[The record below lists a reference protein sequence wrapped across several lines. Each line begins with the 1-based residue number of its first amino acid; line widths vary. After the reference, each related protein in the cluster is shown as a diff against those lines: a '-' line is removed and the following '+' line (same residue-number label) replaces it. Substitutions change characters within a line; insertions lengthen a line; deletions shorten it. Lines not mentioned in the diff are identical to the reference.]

1 MSDILLQIGNF
12 MKIILINTDPMVAKL
27 IEATAKKTGIS
38 LTSYA
43 NTDEVDSGVLTQES
57 FVFIDEGAIGS
68 DSGRVKSIAQGFLS
82 CLLYAKTKPI
92 KEFTHVVKKPFLPTE
107 ILDILQAELLK
118 LGQDLRNASNIT
130 KDQIAESSEVGAG
143 ESGEYAKEASTH
155 TDANINP
162 KELNIKDL
170 DLSMLDEAGAEGL
183 AGDLQEGLDLGDD
196 LELDLPENLEGD
208 SSNELDE
215 KLDKTFTLDSNT
227 AESMEDSGE
236 LGAGLI
242 ESNANLDSVDL
253 GLDLTLD
260 PGESSAQ
267 AETASD
273 NDTKEASA
281 GEIINFLDES
291 DMEELDFSEIAN
303 DESDEKNNA
312 SLDETSIES
321 MADTTTGDE
330 TSKTEAA
337 ENLNPTITNDN
348 DTEPMDSSAEPTA
361 SLDELE
367 ELGEAD
373 FTADLGEN
381 LDTDLIGDSALD
393 SVDSPQDIE
402 ASSPNA
408 LGTLDEIE
416 NSTQTAILPQDEVE
430 LVKTLLEDSNEPL
443 DKTDEQK
450 AINQESSQEA
460 SDDMPS
466 SDVLEELE
474 SSADSSDDTSGD
486 IEADVDFL
494 PETSELD
501 SGELGAKNAQEETQE
516 ALLDSAEN
524 EQTTKQYE
532 SDIEN
537 SDEEGFA
544 DISLDDLAQ
553 VDSQTHDMDSQADS
567 ATKPNTNSTNNE
579 QNDFLQLSEKEI
591 CKVLGE
597 EIPEDIAGDMS
608 PESSQ
613 DITKDAPQDT
623 QELLEPESKIAEST
637 DIEESPESTEQ
648 EIAQKQGTESN
659 LVADEAMA
667 DMQDIEGDFVE
678 DIEIPADDPT
688 ESSQNPST
696 SAMAEEVDSAPAEAQ
711 PDQNTEN
718 TKAPTETLDNK
729 AQVESMEDLA
739 DLALDKDDL
748 DEDGA
753 ENLHTEDMSPESSQ
767 DMDLDIDLDIDLG
780 ADPDPV
786 ADESLSAPEAENISP
801 DPANDLADELS
812 ENLGDDLGEFGAGLQ
827 AINDLRNEMQTLGDL
842 DPFAT
847 NNIMPHASMP
857 STSGTP
863 TLANRTQ
870 EELFSELLANKSA
883 QEIRSLLNG
892 AQISI
897 NISFSNKQ

>member
-1 MSDILLQIGNF
+1 

-27 IEATAKKTGIS
+27 VEATAKKTGIS

-208 SSNELDE
+208 SSNEIDE
-215 KLDKTFTLDSNT
+215 KLDKTFALDSNT

-260 PGESSAQ
+260 SGESSAQ
-267 AETASD
+267 AETTSD

-303 DESDEKNNA
+303 DEIDEKNSA

-321 MADTTTGDE
+321 MADTTAGDE
-330 TSKTEAA
+330 TSKTEVA

-348 DTEPMDSSAEPTA
+348 DTEPMDSSVEPTA
-361 SLDELE
+361 SLDELG
-367 ELGEAD
+367 ELGETD
-373 FTADLGEN
+373 FTADLGED

-393 SVDSPQDIE
+393 SVGSPQDE
-402 ASSPNA
+402 ASSSNV
-408 LGTLDEIE
+408 LGALDEIE

-443 DKTDEQK
+443 DKADEQK

-474 SSADSSDDTSGD
+474 SSADSIDDTSGD
-486 IEADVDFL
+486 IEANVDFL
-494 PETSELD
+494 PESSELD
-501 SGELGAKNAQEETQE
+501 SGELETEKTQKETQE

-524 EQTTKQYE
+524 EQTTKQHE

-553 VDSQTHDMDSQADS
+553 VDPQTHSMDSQADS

-613 DITKDAPQDT
+613 DIMKDALQDT

-637 DIEESPESTEQ
+637 NIEESPESTEQ
-648 EIAQKQGTESN
+648 EIAKKQGAESN

-696 SAMAEEVDSAPAEAQ
+696 SAMPEEVDSAPAEAQ

-718 TKAPTETLDNK
+718 TKAPTETLDNEVQ
-729 AQVESMEDLA
+729 AESMEDLA

-767 DMDLDIDLDIDLG
+767 DMDLDIDLG
-780 ADPDPV
+780 AAQDPV
-786 ADESLSAPEAENISP
+786 ADESLSAPEAESISP

>member
-1 MSDILLQIGNF
+1 
-12 MKIILINTDPMVAKL
+12 MKIVLINTDPMVAKL
-27 IEATAKKTGIS
+27 VEATAKKTGIS

-143 ESGEYAKEASTH
+143 ESGEHAKEASTH
-155 TDANINP
+155 TDTNINL

-170 DLSMLDEAGAEGL
+170 DLSVLDEAGAGGL

-208 SSNELDE
+208 SSNDLDE
-215 KLDKTFTLDSNT
+215 KLDKTFALDSNT
-227 AESMEDSGE
+227 TESVEDSGE
-236 LGAGLI
+236 LEAGLI

-260 PGESSAQ
+260 SEESSAQ

-273 NDTKEASA
+273 NDAKEASA

-303 DESDEKNNA
+303 DESDEKNSA

-321 MADTTTGDE
+321 MADTTASDE
-330 TSKTEAA
+330 TSKAEEA

-361 SLDELE
+361 SLDELG

-373 FTADLGEN
+373 FTADLGED

-393 SVDSPQDIE
+393 PVDSPQDVE

-408 LGTLDEIE
+408 LETLDEIE

-443 DKTDEQK
+443 DKADEQK
-450 AINQESSQEA
+450 TINQESSQEA

-474 SSADSSDDTSGD
+474 SSADSGADSSNDTSGD
-486 IEADVDFL
+486 MEANIDFL
-494 PETSELD
+494 PESSELD
-501 SGELGAKNAQEETQE
+501 SGELGAKNIQEETQE

-524 EQTTKQYE
+524 EQTAKQYE

-553 VDSQTHDMDSQADS
+553 VDPQTHGMDSQADS

-597 EIPEDIAGDMS
+597 EIPEDIAGHGDIAGDMS

-613 DITKDAPQDT
+613 DIMKDALQDT
-623 QELLEPESKIAEST
+623 QELLEPESKMAEST

-648 EIAQKQGTESN
+648 EIAKKQGAESN
-659 LVADEAMA
+659 LGADETMA

-753 ENLHTEDMSPESSQ
+753 ENLHTEDVSPESSQ
-767 DMDLDIDLDIDLG
+767 DMDLDIDLG
-780 ADPDPV
+780 TDPDPV

-812 ENLGDDLGEFGAGLQ
+812 ENLEDNLGEFGAGLQ

>member
-1 MSDILLQIGNF
+1 
-12 MKIILINTDPMVAKL
+12 MKIVLINTDPMVAKL
-27 IEATAKKTGIS
+27 VEATAKKTGIS

-43 NTDEVDSGVLTQES
+43 NTDEVDSSVLTQES

-130 KDQIAESSEVGAG
+130 KDQIAESGEVGAG

-155 TDANINP
+155 TDTNINP

-170 DLSMLDEAGAEGL
+170 DLSMLDEAGAGGL

-196 LELDLPENLEGD
+196 LELDLPENLEGN
-208 SSNELDE
+208 SSNDLDE
-215 KLDKTFTLDSNT
+215 KLDKTSTLDSNT
-227 AESMEDSGE
+227 TESVEDSGE
-236 LGAGLI
+236 LEAGLI

-260 PGESSAQ
+260 SGESSAQ

-273 NDTKEASA
+273 NDAKEASA

-303 DESDEKNNA
+303 DETSSDESDEKNSA

-321 MADTTTGDE
+321 MANTTAGDE

-361 SLDELE
+361 SLDELG

-373 FTADLGEN
+373 FTAGLGED

-393 SVDSPQDIE
+393 PVDSPQDIK
-402 ASSPNA
+402 ASSSNA
-408 LGTLDEIE
+408 LEALDEIE
-416 NSTQTAILPQDEVE
+416 NSTQTAILPQDEVD

-443 DKTDEQK
+443 DKADEQK
-450 AINQESSQEA
+450 AINQESGQEA

-466 SDVLEELE
+466 SNVLEELE
-474 SSADSSDDTSGD
+474 SSADSSDDTSD
-486 IEADVDFL
+486 NIEANVDFL
-494 PETSELD
+494 PESSELD
-501 SGELGAKNAQEETQE
+501 SGELGAKNMQEETQE
-516 ALLDSAEN
+516 ALLD
-524 EQTTKQYE
+524 
-532 SDIEN
+532 
-537 SDEEGFA
+537 
-544 DISLDDLAQ
+544 
-553 VDSQTHDMDSQADS
+553 
-567 ATKPNTNSTNNE
+567 STNNE

-597 EIPEDIAGDMS
+597 EIPEDIAGHGDIAGDMS
-608 PESSQ
+608 PESNQ
-613 DITKDAPQDT
+613 DIMKDALQDT

-648 EIAQKQGTESN
+648 EIAKKQGAESN

-696 SAMAEEVDSAPAEAQ
+696 SAMPEEVDSAPAEAQ

-767 DMDLDIDLDIDLG
+767 DMDLDIDLG
-780 ADPDPV
+780 TDPDPV

>member
-1 MSDILLQIGNF
+1 
-12 MKIILINTDPMVAKL
+12 MKIVLINTDPMVAKL
-27 IEATAKKTGIS
+27 VEATAKKTGIS

-143 ESGEYAKEASTH
+143 ESGEHAKEASTH
-155 TDANINP
+155 TDTNINP

-170 DLSMLDEAGAEGL
+170 DLSMLDEAGAGGL

-208 SSNELDE
+208 SSNDLDE
-215 KLDKTFTLDSNT
+215 KLDKTFALDSNT
-227 AESMEDSGE
+227 TESVEDSGE
-236 LGAGLI
+236 LEAGLI

-260 PGESSAQ
+260 SGESSAQ

-281 GEIINFLDES
+281 GEVINFLDES

-303 DESDEKNNA
+303 DESDEKNSA

-321 MADTTTGDE
+321 MADTTAGDE
-330 TSKTEAA
+330 TSKAEEA

-361 SLDELE
+361 SLDELG

-373 FTADLGEN
+373 FTADLGED

-393 SVDSPQDIE
+393 PVDSPQDIE

-408 LGTLDEIE
+408 LGALDEIE

-443 DKTDEQK
+443 DKADEQK

-460 SDDMPS
+460 SDDMPTS

-486 IEADVDFL
+486 IGANVDFL
-494 PETSELD
+494 PESSELD
-501 SGELGAKNAQEETQE
+501 SGELETEKTQKETQE

-553 VDSQTHDMDSQADS
+553 VDPQTHGMDSQADS

-597 EIPEDIAGDMS
+597 EIPEDISGHGDIAGDMS

-613 DITKDAPQDT
+613 DIMKDALQDT

-696 SAMAEEVDSAPAEAQ
+696 SAMPEEVDSAPAEAQ

-718 TKAPTETLDNK
+718 TKTLTETLDNEVQ
-729 AQVESMEDLA
+729 AESMEDLA

-767 DMDLDIDLDIDLG
+767 DMDLG
-780 ADPDPV
+780 TDPDPV

-812 ENLGDDLGEFGAGLQ
+812 ENLEDNLGEFGAGLQ

>member
-1 MSDILLQIGNF
+1 
-12 MKIILINTDPMVAKL
+12 MKIVLINTDPMVAKL
-27 IEATAKKTGIS
+27 VEATAKKTGIS

-130 KDQIAESSEVGAG
+130 KDQIAESGEVGAG

-170 DLSMLDEAGAEGL
+170 DLSMLDEAGAGGL

-208 SSNELDE
+208 SSNEIDE

-236 LGAGLI
+236 LEAGLI

-281 GEIINFLDES
+281 GEIVNFLDES
-291 DMEELDFSEIAN
+291 DMEELDFSEIASDETSS
-303 DESDEKNNA
+303 DESDEKNSA

-321 MADTTTGDE
+321 MADTTAGDE

-348 DTEPMDSSAEPTA
+348 DTEPMDPSAEPTA
-361 SLDELE
+361 LLDELE

-373 FTADLGEN
+373 FTADLGED

-402 ASSPNA
+402 ASSPDA
-408 LGTLDEIE
+408 LGALDEIE
-416 NSTQTAILPQDEVE
+416 NSAQTAILPQDEVE
-430 LVKTLLEDSNEPL
+430 LVKTLLEDSNEPF
-443 DKTDEQK
+443 DKADEQK

-486 IEADVDFL
+486 IEANVDFL
-494 PETSELD
+494 PESSELD
-501 SGELGAKNAQEETQE
+501 SGELETEKRQKETQE
-516 ALLDSAEN
+516 ALLDSTEN
-524 EQTTKQYE
+524 EQTTKQHE

-553 VDSQTHDMDSQADS
+553 VDPQTHDMDSQADS

-597 EIPEDIAGDMS
+597 EIPEDIAGHGDIAGDMS
-608 PESSQ
+608 LESSQ
-613 DITKDAPQDT
+613 DIMKDAPQDT

-648 EIAQKQGTESN
+648 EIAKKQGAESN
-659 LVADEAMA
+659 LVANEAMA

-696 SAMAEEVDSAPAEAQ
+696 SAMPEEVDSAPAEAQ
-711 PDQNTEN
+711 PDQNTGN
-718 TKAPTETLDNK
+718 TKAPTETLDNEVQ
-729 AQVESMEDLA
+729 AESMEDLA

-753 ENLHTEDMSPESSQ
+753 ENLHTEDMSLESSQ
-767 DMDLDIDLDIDLG
+767 DMDLDIGLE

-786 ADESLSAPEAENISP
+786 ADESLSAPEAKNISP

>member
-1 MSDILLQIGNF
+1 
-12 MKIILINTDPMVAKL
+12 MKIVLINTDPMVAKL
-27 IEATAKKTGIS
+27 VEATAKKTGIS
-38 LTSYA
+38 LTSYT

-143 ESGEYAKEASTH
+143 ESGEHAKEASTH
-155 TDANINP
+155 TDTNINL

-170 DLSMLDEAGAEGL
+170 DLSVLDEAGAGGL
-183 AGDLQEGLDLGDD
+183 TGDLQEGLDLGDD

-208 SSNELDE
+208 SSNDLDE
-215 KLDKTFTLDSNT
+215 KLDKTFAPDSNT
-227 AESMEDSGE
+227 TESVEDSGE

-260 PGESSAQ
+260 SGESSAQ

-273 NDTKEASA
+273 NGTKEASA

-291 DMEELDFSEIAN
+291 DMEELDFSKIAN
-303 DESDEKNNA
+303 DESDEKNSA

-321 MADTTTGDE
+321 MADTTADDE
-330 TSKTEAA
+330 TSKTEEA

-373 FTADLGEN
+373 FTAGLGED

-393 SVDSPQDIE
+393 PVDSPQDIE

-408 LGTLDEIE
+408 LGALDEIE

-443 DKTDEQK
+443 DKADEQK

-474 SSADSSDDTSGD
+474 SSADSNDDTSGD
-486 IEADVDFL
+486 IGSNVDFL
-494 PETSELD
+494 AESSELD
-501 SGELGAKNAQEETQE
+501 SGELGAKNIQEETQE
-516 ALLDSAEN
+516 ALLDSTEN

-553 VDSQTHDMDSQADS
+553 VDPQTHGMDSQADS

-597 EIPEDIAGDMS
+597 EIPEDIAGHGDIAGDMS

-648 EIAQKQGTESN
+648 EIAKKQGAESN
-659 LVADEAMA
+659 LVADETMA

-696 SAMAEEVDSAPAEAQ
+696 SAMPEEVDSAPAEAQ

-718 TKAPTETLDNK
+718 TKTLTETLDNK

-753 ENLHTEDMSPESSQ
+753 ENLHTKDMSPESSQ
-767 DMDLDIDLDIDLG
+767 DMDLDIDLG
-780 ADPDPV
+780 ADPDPM

>member
-1 MSDILLQIGNF
+1 
-12 MKIILINTDPMVAKL
+12 MKIVLINTDPMVAKL
-27 IEATAKKTGIS
+27 VEATAKKTGIS

-155 TDANINP
+155 TDTNINL

-170 DLSMLDEAGAEGL
+170 DLSVLDEAGAGGL

-196 LELDLPENLEGD
+196 LELDLPENLESD
-208 SSNELDE
+208 SSNDLDE
-215 KLDKTFTLDSNT
+215 KLDKTFALDSNT
-227 AESMEDSGE
+227 TEFVEDSGE

-260 PGESSAQ
+260 SEESSAQ
-267 AETASD
+267 AETTSD

-303 DESDEKNNA
+303 DESDEKNSA

-321 MADTTTGDE
+321 MADTTASDE
-330 TSKTEAA
+330 TSKA

-361 SLDELE
+361 SLDELG
-367 ELGEAD
+367 ELGETD
-373 FTADLGEN
+373 FTAGLGED

-393 SVDSPQDIE
+393 PVDSPQDE
-402 ASSPNA
+402 ASSSNA
-408 LGTLDEIE
+408 LGALDEIE

-443 DKTDEQK
+443 DKADEQK

-474 SSADSSDDTSGD
+474 SSADSIDDTSGD
-486 IEADVDFL
+486 IGANVDFL
-494 PETSELD
+494 AESSELD
-501 SGELGAKNAQEETQE
+501 SGELETKNAQEETQE

-553 VDSQTHDMDSQADS
+553 VDPQTHGMDSQADS

-597 EIPEDIAGDMS
+597 EIPEDIAGHGDIAGDMI

-613 DITKDAPQDT
+613 DIMKDAPQDT

-648 EIAQKQGTESN
+648 EIAKKQGTESN
-659 LVADEAMA
+659 LVADETMA

-696 SAMAEEVDSAPAEAQ
+696 SAMPEEVDSAPAEAQ

-739 DLALDKDDL
+739 DLALDKDNL

-753 ENLHTEDMSPESSQ
+753 ENLHTEDMSLESSQ
-767 DMDLDIDLDIDLG
+767 DMDLDIDLG

-827 AINDLRNEMQTLGDL
+827 AINDLCNEMQTLGDL

>member
-1 MSDILLQIGNF
+1 
-12 MKIILINTDPMVAKL
+12 MKIVLINTDPMVAKL
-27 IEATAKKTGIS
+27 VEATAKKTGIS

-143 ESGEYAKEASTH
+143 ESGEHAKEASTH
-155 TDANINP
+155 TDTNINP

-170 DLSMLDEAGAEGL
+170 DLSMLDEAGAGGL

-196 LELDLPENLEGD
+196 LELDLPENLEGN
-208 SSNELDE
+208 SSNDLDE
-215 KLDKTFTLDSNT
+215 KLDKTSTLDSNT
-227 AESMEDSGE
+227 TESVEDSGE

-260 PGESSAQ
+260 SGESSAQ

-273 NDTKEASA
+273 NDAKEASA

-303 DESDEKNNA
+303 DESDEKNSA

-321 MADTTTGDE
+321 MANTTAGDE

-337 ENLNPTITNDN
+337 ENLNPAITNNN

-361 SLDELE
+361 SLDELG

-373 FTADLGEN
+373 FTAGLGED

-393 SVDSPQDIE
+393 PVDFPQDIE

-408 LGTLDEIE
+408 LGALDEIE

-443 DKTDEQK
+443 DKADEQK

-474 SSADSSDDTSGD
+474 SSADSIDDTSGD
-486 IEADVDFL
+486 IEANVDFL
-494 PETSELD
+494 AESSELD
-501 SGELGAKNAQEETQE
+501 SGELETKNAQEETQE
-516 ALLDSAEN
+516 ELLDSAEN

-553 VDSQTHDMDSQADS
+553 VDPQTHGMDSQADS

-597 EIPEDIAGDMS
+597 EIPEDIAGHGDIAGDMS

-613 DITKDAPQDT
+613 DIMKDALQDT

-648 EIAQKQGTESN
+648 EIAKKQGTESN

-696 SAMAEEVDSAPAEAQ
+696 SAMPEEVDSAPAEAQ

-718 TKAPTETLDNK
+718 TKAPTETLDNEVQ
-729 AQVESMEDLA
+729 AESMEDLA

-767 DMDLDIDLDIDLG
+767 DMDLDIDLG
-780 ADPDPV
+780 TDPDPM

-812 ENLGDDLGEFGAGLQ
+812 ENLEDNLGEFGAGLQ

-863 TLANRTQ
+863 TLANKTQ

>member
-1 MSDILLQIGNF
+1 
-12 MKIILINTDPMVAKL
+12 MKIVLINTDPMVAKL
-27 IEATAKKTGIS
+27 VEATAKKTGIS

-143 ESGEYAKEASTH
+143 ESGEHAKEASTH
-155 TDANINP
+155 TDANINL

-170 DLSMLDEAGAEGL
+170 DLSMLDEAGAGGL

-196 LELDLPENLEGD
+196 LELDLPENLEGN
-208 SSNELDE
+208 SSSDLDE
-215 KLDKTFTLDSNT
+215 KLDKTFALDSNT
-227 AESMEDSGE
+227 TESVEDSGE

-260 PGESSAQ
+260 PEKSSAQ

-273 NDTKEASA
+273 NDAKEASA
-281 GEIINFLDES
+281 GEVINFLDES

-303 DESDEKNNA
+303 DESDEKNSA

-321 MADTTTGDE
+321 MADTTADDE
-330 TSKTEAA
+330 TSKAEAA
-337 ENLNPTITNDN
+337 ENLNPTITNNN

-361 SLDELE
+361 SLDEPE

-373 FTADLGEN
+373 FTADLGED

-393 SVDSPQDIE
+393 PVDSPQDE

-408 LGTLDEIE
+408 LGALDEIE

-443 DKTDEQK
+443 DKADEQK

-474 SSADSSDDTSGD
+474 SSADSIDDTSD
-486 IEADVDFL
+486 NIEANVDFL
-494 PETSELD
+494 PESSELD
-501 SGELGAKNAQEETQE
+501 SGELETEKTQKETQE
-516 ALLDSAEN
+516 ALLDSTEN

-553 VDSQTHDMDSQADS
+553 VDPQTHDMDSQADS

-597 EIPEDIAGDMS
+597 EIPEDIAGHGDIAGDMS

-613 DITKDAPQDT
+613 DIMKDALQDT

-696 SAMAEEVDSAPAEAQ
+696 SAMPEEVDSAPAEAQ

-767 DMDLDIDLDIDLG
+767 DMDLDIDLG

>member
-1 MSDILLQIGNF
+1 

-27 IEATAKKTGIS
+27 VEATAKKTGIS

-208 SSNELDE
+208 SSNEIDE
-215 KLDKTFTLDSNT
+215 KLDKTFALDSNT

-260 PGESSAQ
+260 SGESSAQ
-267 AETASD
+267 AETTSD

-303 DESDEKNNA
+303 DEIDEKNSA

-321 MADTTTGDE
+321 MADTTAGDE
-330 TSKTEAA
+330 TSKTEVA

-348 DTEPMDSSAEPTA
+348 DTEPMDSSVEPTA
-361 SLDELE
+361 SLDELG
-367 ELGEAD
+367 ELGETD
-373 FTADLGEN
+373 FTADLGED

-393 SVDSPQDIE
+393 SVGSPQDE
-402 ASSPNA
+402 ASSSNV
-408 LGTLDEIE
+408 LGALDEIE

-443 DKTDEQK
+443 DKADEQK

-474 SSADSSDDTSGD
+474 SSADSIDDTSGD
-486 IEADVDFL
+486 IEANVDFL
-494 PETSELD
+494 PESSELD
-501 SGELGAKNAQEETQE
+501 SGELGAKNIQEETQE
-516 ALLDSAEN
+516 ALLDSTEN
-524 EQTTKQYE
+524 EQTTKQHE

-553 VDSQTHDMDSQADS
+553 VDPQTHSMDSQADS

-613 DITKDAPQDT
+613 DIMKDALQDT

-637 DIEESPESTEQ
+637 NIEESPESTEQ
-648 EIAQKQGTESN
+648 EIAKKQGAESN

-696 SAMAEEVDSAPAEAQ
+696 SAMPEEVDSAPAEAQ

-718 TKAPTETLDNK
+718 TKAPTETLDNEVQ
-729 AQVESMEDLA
+729 AESMEDLA

-767 DMDLDIDLDIDLG
+767 DMDLDIDLG
-780 ADPDPV
+780 AAQDPV
-786 ADESLSAPEAENISP
+786 ADESLSAPEAESISP

>member
-1 MSDILLQIGNF
+1 
-12 MKIILINTDPMVAKL
+12 MKIVLINTDPMVAKL
-27 IEATAKKTGIS
+27 VEATAKKTGIS
-38 LTSYA
+38 LISYA

-143 ESGEYAKEASTH
+143 ESGEHAKEASTH
-155 TDANINP
+155 TDTNINP

-170 DLSMLDEAGAEGL
+170 DLSVLDEAGAGGL
-183 AGDLQEGLDLGDD
+183 TGDLQEGLDLGDD
-196 LELDLPENLEGD
+196 LELDLPENLESD

-215 KLDKTFTLDSNT
+215 KPDKTFALDSNT
-227 AESMEDSGE
+227 TESVEDSGE

-260 PGESSAQ
+260 SEESSAQ

-273 NDTKEASA
+273 NDAKEASA

-303 DESDEKNNA
+303 DESDEKNSA

-321 MADTTTGDE
+321 MADTTASDE
-330 TSKTEAA
+330 TSKAEEA

-361 SLDELE
+361 SLDELG

-373 FTADLGEN
+373 FTAGLGED

-408 LGTLDEIE
+408 LGALDEIE

-443 DKTDEQK
+443 DKADEQK

-486 IEADVDFL
+486 IGANVDFL
-494 PETSELD
+494 AESSELD
-501 SGELGAKNAQEETQE
+501 SGEIETKNAQEETQE
-516 ALLDSAEN
+516 ALLDSTEN
-524 EQTTKQYE
+524 EQTTKQHE

-553 VDSQTHDMDSQADS
+553 VDPQTHSMDSQADS

-597 EIPEDIAGDMS
+597 EIPEDIAGHGDIAGDMS

-613 DITKDAPQDT
+613 DIMKDAPQDT

-648 EIAQKQGTESN
+648 EIAKKQGAESN

-767 DMDLDIDLDIDLG
+767 DMDLDIDLG
-780 ADPDPV
+780 TDPDPV
-786 ADESLSAPEAENISP
+786 ADESLSAPEAENISL

-812 ENLGDDLGEFGAGLQ
+812 ENLGDNLGEFGAGLQ

>member
-1 MSDILLQIGNF
+1 
-12 MKIILINTDPMVAKL
+12 MKIVLINTDPMVAKL
-27 IEATAKKTGIS
+27 VEATAKKTGIS

-92 KEFTHVVKKPFLPTE
+92 KEFTYVVKKPFLPTE

-143 ESGEYAKEASTH
+143 ESGEHAKEASTH
-155 TDANINP
+155 TDTNINL

-170 DLSMLDEAGAEGL
+170 DLSVLDEAGAGGL

-208 SSNELDE
+208 SSNDLDE
-215 KLDKTFTLDSNT
+215 KLDKTFALDSNT
-227 AESMEDSGE
+227 TESVEDSGE
-236 LGAGLI
+236 LEAGLI

-260 PGESSAQ
+260 SGESSAQ

-303 DESDEKNNA
+303 DESDEKNSA

-321 MADTTTGDE
+321 MADTTASDE
-330 TSKTEAA
+330 TSKAEEA

-361 SLDELE
+361 SLDELG

-373 FTADLGEN
+373 FTADLGED

-393 SVDSPQDIE
+393 HVDSPQDVE

-408 LGTLDEIE
+408 LETLDEIE

-443 DKTDEQK
+443 DKADEQK
-450 AINQESSQEA
+450 TINQESSQEA

-474 SSADSSDDTSGD
+474 SSADSGADSSNDTSGD
-486 IEADVDFL
+486 MEANVDFL
-494 PETSELD
+494 PESSELD
-501 SGELGAKNAQEETQE
+501 SGELGAKNIQEETQE

-524 EQTTKQYE
+524 EQTAKQYE

-553 VDSQTHDMDSQADS
+553 VDPQTHGMDSQADS

-597 EIPEDIAGDMS
+597 EIPEDIAGHGDIAGDMS

-613 DITKDAPQDT
+613 DIMKDALQDT
-623 QELLEPESKIAEST
+623 QELLEPESKMAEST

-648 EIAQKQGTESN
+648 EIAKKQGAESN
-659 LVADEAMA
+659 LVADETMA

-718 TKAPTETLDNK
+718 TKTLTKTLNNEVQ
-729 AQVESMEDLA
+729 AESMEDLA

-753 ENLHTEDMSPESSQ
+753 ENLHTEYMSPESSQ
-767 DMDLDIDLDIDLG
+767 DMDLDIDLG
-780 ADPDPV
+780 TDPDPV

>member
-1 MSDILLQIGNF
+1 
-12 MKIILINTDPMVAKL
+12 MKIVLINTDPMVAKL
-27 IEATAKKTGIS
+27 VEATAKKTGIS

-130 KDQIAESSEVGAG
+130 KDQIAESGEVGAG

-155 TDANINP
+155 TDTNINP

-170 DLSMLDEAGAEGL
+170 DLSMLDEAGAGGL

-196 LELDLPENLEGD
+196 LELDLPENLEGN
-208 SSNELDE
+208 SSNDLDE
-215 KLDKTFTLDSNT
+215 KLDKTSTLDSNT
-227 AESMEDSGE
+227 TESVEDSGE
-236 LGAGLI
+236 LEAGLI

-260 PGESSAQ
+260 SGESSAQ

-273 NDTKEASA
+273 NDAKEASA

-303 DESDEKNNA
+303 DETSSDESDESDEKNSA

-321 MADTTTGDE
+321 MANTTAGDE

-337 ENLNPTITNDN
+337 ENLNPTITNNN

-361 SLDELE
+361 SLDELG

-373 FTADLGEN
+373 FTADLGED

-393 SVDSPQDIE
+393 PVDSPQDIE

-408 LGTLDEIE
+408 LGALDEIE
-416 NSTQTAILPQDEVE
+416 NSTQTAILPQDEVD

-443 DKTDEQK
+443 DKADEQK

-474 SSADSSDDTSGD
+474 SSADSIDDTSGD
-486 IEADVDFL
+486 IGANVDFL
-494 PETSELD
+494 AESSELD
-501 SGELGAKNAQEETQE
+501 SGELETKNAQEETQE

-524 EQTTKQYE
+524 EQTTKQHE
-532 SDIEN
+532 SDIDN

-553 VDSQTHDMDSQADS
+553 VDPQTHGMDSQADS

-597 EIPEDIAGDMS
+597 EIPEDIAGHGDIAGDMS

-613 DITKDAPQDT
+613 DIMKDALQDT

-648 EIAQKQGTESN
+648 EIAQKQGAESN

-688 ESSQNPST
+688 ESSQNPNT
-696 SAMAEEVDSAPAEAQ
+696 SAMPEEVDSAPAEAQ

-718 TKAPTETLDNK
+718 TKTLTETLDNK
-729 AQVESMEDLA
+729 AQVESMEDLV

-767 DMDLDIDLDIDLG
+767 DMDLDIDLG
-780 ADPDPV
+780 TDPDPV

-812 ENLGDDLGEFGAGLQ
+812 ENLEDNLGEFGAGLQ

>member
-1 MSDILLQIGNF
+1 
-12 MKIILINTDPMVAKL
+12 MKIVLINTDPMVAKL
-27 IEATAKKTGIS
+27 VEATAKKTGIS

-170 DLSMLDEAGAEGL
+170 DLSMLDEVGAGGL
-183 AGDLQEGLDLGDD
+183 AGDLQEELDLGDD

-208 SSNELDE
+208 SSNALDE
-215 KLDKTFTLDSNT
+215 KLDKTFALDSNT
-227 AESMEDSGE
+227 TESVEDSGK

-260 PGESSAQ
+260 SGESSAQ
-267 AETASD
+267 AETTSD

-303 DESDEKNNA
+303 DESDEKNSA

-321 MADTTTGDE
+321 MADTTAGDE
-330 TSKTEAA
+330 TSKAEEA

-361 SLDELE
+361 SLDELG

-373 FTADLGEN
+373 FTAGLGED

-393 SVDSPQDIE
+393 PVDSPQDIE
-402 ASSPNA
+402 ASSSNA
-408 LGTLDEIE
+408 LGALDEIE

-443 DKTDEQK
+443 DKADEQK

-474 SSADSSDDTSGD
+474 SRADSIDDTSGD
-486 IEADVDFL
+486 IGANVDFL
-494 PETSELD
+494 AESSELD
-501 SGELGAKNAQEETQE
+501 SGELETEKTQKETQE
-516 ALLDSAEN
+516 ALLDSTEN

-553 VDSQTHDMDSQADS
+553 VDPQTHDMDSQADS

-597 EIPEDIAGDMS
+597 EIPEDIAGHGDIAGDMS

-613 DITKDAPQDT
+613 DIMKDAPQDT
-623 QELLEPESKIAEST
+623 QELLEPESKIAKST

-648 EIAQKQGTESN
+648 EIAQKQGAESN
-659 LVADEAMA
+659 LVADKAMA

-696 SAMAEEVDSAPAEAQ
+696 SAMPEEVDSTPAEAQ

-739 DLALDKDDL
+739 DLALDKDNL

-767 DMDLDIDLDIDLG
+767 DVDLDIDLG
-780 ADPDPV
+780 TDPDPV

-812 ENLGDDLGEFGAGLQ
+812 ENLGDNLGEFGAGLQ

>member
-1 MSDILLQIGNF
+1 
-12 MKIILINTDPMVAKL
+12 MKIVLINTDPMVAKL
-27 IEATAKKTGIS
+27 VEATAKKTGIS

-143 ESGEYAKEASTH
+143 ESGEHTKEASTH
-155 TDANINP
+155 TDTNINP

-170 DLSMLDEAGAEGL
+170 DLSMLDEAGAGGL

-196 LELDLPENLEGD
+196 LELDLPENLESD

-215 KLDKTFTLDSNT
+215 KPDKTSALDSNT
-227 AESMEDSGE
+227 TEFVEDSGE
-236 LGAGLI
+236 LEAGLI

-260 PGESSAQ
+260 SGESSAQ

-281 GEIINFLDES
+281 GEVINFLDES

-303 DESDEKNNA
+303 DESDEKNSA

-321 MADTTTGDE
+321 MADTTAGDE
-330 TSKTEAA
+330 TSKAEEA

-361 SLDELE
+361 SLDELG

-373 FTADLGEN
+373 FTADLGED

-393 SVDSPQDIE
+393 PVDSPQDIE

-408 LGTLDEIE
+408 LGALDEIE

-443 DKTDEQK
+443 DKADEQK

-460 SDDMPS
+460 SDDMPTS

-486 IEADVDFL
+486 IGANVDFL
-494 PETSELD
+494 PESSELD
-501 SGELGAKNAQEETQE
+501 SGELETEKTQKETQE

-553 VDSQTHDMDSQADS
+553 VDPQTHGMDSQADS

-597 EIPEDIAGDMS
+597 EIPEDISGHGDIAGDMS

-613 DITKDAPQDT
+613 DIMKDALQDT

-696 SAMAEEVDSAPAEAQ
+696 SAMPEEVDSAPAEAQ

-718 TKAPTETLDNK
+718 TKTLTETLDNEVQ
-729 AQVESMEDLA
+729 AESMEDLA

-767 DMDLDIDLDIDLG
+767 DMDLG
-780 ADPDPV
+780 TDPDPV

-812 ENLGDDLGEFGAGLQ
+812 ENLEDNLGEFGAGLQ